1 MILPA
6 GPAGLAGSVLTAGV
20 DEVGRGPL
28 AGPVLAAAV
37 ILRRPVEGLA
47 DSKQLSA
54 LQRQRLHDLIR
65 ERAVVAIAAAS
76 VREIERHNILGAT
89 LLAMRR
95 AVGRLSLRPTEVLVD
110 GNRGPAL
117 DVAVRCVVGGDALV
131 PEISAASIVAKVV
144 RDRLMAR
151 LARRHPGYGWERNA
165 GYGTSEHRTALGS
178 LGLTP
183 HHRRGFAPC
192 QGELFS
198 TRPVELAAAA
208 PD

>member
-1 MILPA
+1 MIQAP
-6 GPAGLAGSVLTAGV
+6 GPAGLVGGVLTAGV

-37 ILRRPVEGLA
+37 ILRQPVEGLA

-65 ERAVVAIAAAS
+65 ERAVVAVAAAS

-89 LLAMRR
+89 MLAMRR
-95 AVGRLSLRPTEVLVD
+95 AVGRLALRPSEVLVD

-117 DVAVRCVVGGDALV
+117 DIAVRCVIGGDALV

-165 GYGTSEHRTALGS
+165 GYGTAEHLAALAR
-178 LGLTP
+178 LGLNR

-192 QGELFS
+192 ARLVL
-198 TRPVELAAAA
+198 PLAA
-208 PD
+208 PEGGRG